1 MLKISRKAVL
11 LLFVFSVNLGTLKA
25 QEKSQ
30 KITNDLSA
38 LIDKSST
45 FKNYKVIEKGAIS
58 NFQATLNSY
67 IKQEQSKQ
75 IALRSKLKAND
86 KEIVVLQNQM
96 AEFKAK
102 NDELISEKAT
112 IGFLGFSISK
122 ANYSISMWTLF
133 LGTLIAAVILF
144 LSFKRAN
151 KVTKDSKATLVDLE
165 EEYQSYRGVCVNREQ
180 SLRRQLLMK

>member
-1 MLKISRKAVL
+1 
-11 LLFVFSVNLGTLKA
+11 
-25 QEKSQ
+25 
-30 KITNDLSA
+30 
-38 LIDKSST
+38 
-45 FKNYKVIEKGAIS
+45 
-58 NFQATLNSY
+58 
-67 IKQEQSKQ
+67 
-75 IALRSKLKAND
+75 
-86 KEIVVLQNQM
+86 VVLQNQM

-112 IGFLGFSISK
+112 IGFLDFSISK

-165 EEYQSYRGVCVNREQ
+165 EEYQSYRGVCVDREQ